1 MDENQLKEL
10 LLSESPEFKK
20 IYQKHQSCEKKL
32 ELFKSKSFLTE
43 EEKLEEKELKKQK
56 LSLKDK
62 MYRLMAEYR
71 KSR

>member
-10 LLSESPEFKK
+10 LLNESPEFKK
-20 IYQKHQSCEKKL
+20 IYKEHQSCEKKL

-43 EEKLEEKELKKQK
+43 EEVLEEKELKKQK
-56 LSLKDK
+56 LSLKDR

-71 KSR
+71 GSR

>member
-1 MDENQLKEL
+1 MDENQLKQL

-20 IYQKHQSCEKKL
+20 IYTEHQACEKKL
-32 ELFKSKSFLTE
+32 DLFKTKSFLTE
-43 EEKLEEKELKKQK
+43 EEMLEEKEVKKQK
-56 LSLKDK
+56 LSLKDR

>member
-1 MDENQLKEL
+1 MDENQLKQL
-10 LLSESPEFKK
+10 LLSESPEFEK
-20 IYQKHQSCEKKL
+20 IYREHQACEKKL
-32 ELFKSKSFLTE
+32 DLLKTKSFLTE

-56 LSLKDK
+56 LSLKDR

>member
-20 IYQKHQSCEKKL
+20 IYQEHQSCEKKL

>member
-10 LLSESPEFKK
+10 LLSESSEFKK
-20 IYQKHQSCEKKL
+20 IYQEHQSCKKKL